1 MSNEVEYKGIKIRG
15 GKLLLILPLLGT
27 IGGGLWAGFEGYARW
42 VAMEEKIA
50 GYVAPDLNGFTIKLD
65 VLEEK
70 LTGIETVV
78 ETELDSVKTNIET
91 EMSAVKELVGAAQ
104 DDARTIRTDLRASIH
119 EAHDQIAGID
129 KRSRVLGQ
137 EVRLEL
143 RNIEKDM
150 RDLIDHASDRFDGK
164 RTAIESDANRRAEA
178 LDTKL
183 KELEDRLR
191 TMLQRALDNPLA
203 GQ

>member
-1 MSNEVEYKGIKIRG
+1 MSSEVEYKGIKVKG
-15 GKLLLILPLLGT
+15 SKLLLILPLLGAL
-27 IGGGLWAGFEGYARW
+27 GGGLWAGFEGYARW
-42 VAMEEKIA
+42 VAMEEKIN
-50 GYVAPDLNGFTIKLD
+50 GYVAPNLTGFTVKLD

-70 LTGIETVV
+70 LTGIETIV
-78 ETELDSVKTNIET
+78 ETELNSLKTNIET

-104 DDARTIRTDLRASIH
+104 DDARTIRTDLRSSIH
-119 EAHDQIAGID
+119 EAHDQIAGIER
-129 KRSRVLGQ
+129 RSRILGQ
-137 EVRLEL
+137 EVRVEL

-183 KELEDRLR
+183 KELEERLR

>member
-1 MSNEVEYKGIKIRG
+1 MSSEVEYKGIKVKG
-15 GKLLLILPLLGT
+15 SKLLLILPLFGAL
-27 IGGGLWAGFEGYARW
+27 GGGLWAGFEGYARW
-42 VAMEEKIA
+42 VAMEEKIN
-50 GYVAPDLNGFTIKLD
+50 GYVAPNLTGFTVKLD

-70 LTGIETVV
+70 LTGIETIV
-78 ETELDSVKTNIET
+78 ETELNSLKTNIET

-104 DDARTIRTDLRASIH
+104 DDARTIRTDLRSSIH
-119 EAHDQIAGID
+119 EAHDQISGIER
-129 KRSRVLGQ
+129 RSRILGQ
-137 EVRLEL
+137 EVRVEL

-183 KELEDRLR
+183 KELEERLR

>member
-1 MSNEVEYKGIKIRG
+1 MSSEVEYKGIKVKG
-15 GKLLLILPLLGT
+15 SKLLLILPLLGAL
-27 IGGGLWAGFEGYARW
+27 GGGLWAGFEGYARW
-42 VAMEEKIA
+42 VAMEEKIN
-50 GYVAPDLNGFTIKLD
+50 GYVAPNLTGFTVKLD

-70 LTGIETVV
+70 LTGIETIV
-78 ETELDSVKTNIET
+78 ETELNSLKTNIET

-104 DDARTIRTDLRASIH
+104 DDARTIRTDLRSSIH
-119 EAHDQIAGID
+119 EAHDQISGIER
-129 KRSRVLGQ
+129 RSRILGQ
-137 EVRLEL
+137 EVRVEL

-183 KELEDRLR
+183 KELEERLR
-191 TMLQRALDNPLA
+191 TVLQRALDNPLA